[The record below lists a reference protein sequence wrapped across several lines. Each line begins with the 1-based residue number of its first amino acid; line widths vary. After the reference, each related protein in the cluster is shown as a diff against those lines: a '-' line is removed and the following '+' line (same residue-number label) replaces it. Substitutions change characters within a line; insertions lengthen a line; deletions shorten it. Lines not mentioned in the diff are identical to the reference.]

1 MLCRDQLLV
10 SLDNILEAVTN
21 FKAHTTVRSSEKNKN
36 AEKAIESVKCA
47 IADLVAYLKDSVDDP
62 VLLARENILAACNEV
77 LASETAREAVKGARK
92 TGEKMR
98 VMISTLKEQ
107 ASETDDPD
115 LQVKL
120 VFSFTYN
127 LNRPGNLI
135 NLLQYFLLNA
145 IKLLADHM
153 RTLIEDTKNYG
164 RNPSNPEIRD
174 KLMEKTKIQKELTI
188 CLAEEVKE
196 RRQMKKMM
204 GSADEAIEA
213 TKVMIEKAKE
223 SNIHNTNEA
232 TRTQLA
238 KDIKPMEKRI
248 DQLQKAMKTALVDPD
263 DTTVNK
269 VLMDSIQN
277 FVRVANR

>member
-1 MLCRDQLLV
+1 M
-10 SLDNILEAVTN
+10 
-21 FKAHTTVRSSEKNKN
+21 
-36 AEKAIESVKCA
+36 
-47 IADLVAYLKDSVDDP
+47 
-62 VLLARENILAACNEV
+62 AACNEV
-77 LASETAREAVKGARK
+77 LASKTAREAVKGVRK
-92 TGEKMR
+92 TGEKVK

-135 NLLQYFLLNA
+135 DLLQYYLMNA
-145 IKLLADHM
+145 TKLLADHM

-164 RNPSNPEIRD
+164 RNPSNPEMRD
-174 KLMEKTKIQKELTI
+174 KLMETTKIQKELTI

-238 KDIKPMEKRI
+238 KDIKSMEKRI

-263 DTTVNK
+263 DTKVNK
-269 VLMDSIQN
+269 ALMDSIQN
-277 FVRVANR
+277 FVRVTNR